1 MPKRSE
7 KRDTAKAEYI
17 AKKKKGEEVSLRALA
32 GELGVSYQTL
42 RNWKAADKWEEALPK
57 KKRGGQPG
65 NQNSKG
71 KRNAAGSHD
80 GAPPG
85 NKNAEKDGAYS
96 AVFFDMLSAEEL
108 KITESVPLGGREA
121 LEHEMKILKFREHK
135 ILAKIAEYESQP
147 EDALFVS
154 SLLDMRTPGGRG
166 KDKKD
171 GANQTMGMYSKD
183 SAFSRV
189 LKLQEALYKVQGR
202 IAKIAD
208 SLRAL
213 EESDRRMALEKQRLE
228 ILRMRATGA
237 VDVPDPD
244 GTAADDLDAP
254 LADASGAVSDAI
266 ADNGKTF
273 KQNYGALK
281 TYIQDLST
289 EIPRT
294 TDQLKKKHKYKK
306 VKKNKSASRAPAG
319 ESIEQRPEEIDE
331 REEFG
336 HWEGDTVYSGKGKRK
351 TTRALLTLTER
362 KTRKEIIIAIP
373 NRKAETVVKA
383 LDALERKL
391 GARRFRAIFKSIT
404 FDNGTEFAAAEE
416 LERSCVNKRL
426 PRTKVYF
433 CHPYSSWERGTNEN
447 TNGMIRRRFP
457 KGTNFAAVTN
467 AQIAQAENWIN
478 NYPRKILGYK
488 SSEIVFRECL
498 RELGIAA

>member
-1 MPKRSE
+1 MKHCQQEMTVIQNAWPVVCNFGWLIE
-7 KRDTAKAEYI
+7 AD
-17 AKKKKGEEVSLRALA
+17 
-32 GELGVSYQTL
+32 
-42 RNWKAADKWEEALPK
+42 RNA
-57 KKRGGQPG
+57 R
-65 NQNSKG
+65 KG
-71 KRNAAGSHD
+71 KRYR
-80 GAPPG
+80 
-85 NKNAEKDGAYS
+85 AE
-96 AVFFDMLSAEEL
+96 
-108 KITESVPLGGREA
+108 
-121 LEHEMKILKFREHK
+121 
-135 ILAKIAEYESQP
+135 
-147 EDALFVS
+147 
-154 SLLDMRTPGGRG
+154 
-166 KDKKD
+166 
-171 GANQTMGMYSKD
+171 
-183 SAFSRV
+183 V
-189 LKLQEALYKVQGR
+189 LNFTA
-202 IAKIAD
+202 
-208 SLRAL
+208 
-213 EESDRRMALEKQRLE
+213 RLE
-228 ILRMRATGA
+228 
-237 VDVPDPD
+237 
-244 GTAADDLDAP
+244 
-254 LADASGAVSDAI
+254 
-266 ADNGKTF
+266 DNLFT
-273 KQNYGALK
+273 
-281 TYIQDLST
+281 IQQGMMNGSYVLG
-289 EIPRT
+289 PYRK
-294 TDQLKKKHKYKK
+294 LWVYKK

-319 ESIEQRPEEIDE
+319 ESIEQRPEEIDG

-416 LERSCVNKRL
+416 LERSCINKHL

-478 NYPRKILGYK
+478 NYPRKILGYR